1 MTSNIGSQ
9 YILDVTDRKERNRRV
24 MDALRAH
31 FRPEFLNRVDEI
43 IIFDRLTEDELVTI
57 VDIQLRRVI
66 KRLSQRNLQLT
77 PTDAAKKLLAKEG
90 FDAVFG
96 ARPLKRTIQR
106 DLLDPL
112 SLELLEGKFKEG
124 DSVVADVVDGRIRF
138 KKK

>member
-1 MTSNIGSQ
+1 
-9 YILDVTDRKERNRRV
+9 
-24 MDALRAH
+24 
-31 FRPEFLNRVDEI
+31 
-43 IIFDRLTEDELVTI
+43 